1 MDGDL
6 RYTFAEDFEE
16 LATALTELLV
26 SQQIKLREAID
37 KSPLLPLFNTRH
49 SLMIIG
55 WIGWPMKTHR
65 LPHRKDNFQIM
76 NGITR

>member
-55 WIGWPMKTHR
+55 
-65 LPHRKDNFQIM
+65 
-76 NGITR
+76 